1 MSMSANTRRVG
12 RLVGIALLTLDEAAQ
27 ELRCSRRTIE
37 RRIAGGKLHAFKDA
51 GTVRIDAD
59 ELRRYVAAHTGRS
72 RSGVV
77 RPMGRILAPGERLW

>member
-1 MSMSANTRRVG
+1 MSTFPAARRAD

-37 RRIAGGKLHAFKDA
+37 RRIAAGRLHAFKDA
-51 GTVRIDAD
+51 GTVRIGAD

-72 RSGVV
+72 RPAAV